1 MVNRT
6 LRRPYNGTASN
17 TSSNAGTDRSFETVA
32 QSSDATSDGVD
43 NTTIEH
49 GENTI
54 GDTERTSSRIS
65 IVEIDPEQLDDYI
78 AGDTSD
84 GSSSSSTTGKRRGRK
99 PGSTNRKSAAKK
111 AQDSIAPFVLMVHT
125 MLAAKVPEMLLT
137 PDEAER
143 VSSAYI
149 DFCEHHDIPVLSA
162 KRMSEINLISMIFT
176 VYGTRIVA
184 IRSRMKEDA
193 KVKKAKNVTPMQA
206 VHAN

>member
-6 LRRPYNGTASN
+6 LRRTYTGTIPNPVIDPNADGSVAN
-17 TSSNAGTDRSFETVA
+17 ELQSGDGSSNGDDSATV
-32 QSSDATSDGVD
+32 G
-43 NTTIEH
+43 N
-49 GENTI
+49 GENSI
-54 GDTERTSSRIS
+54 GDTERSSGSIG

-84 GSSSSSTTGKRRGRK
+84 GSNSSSTTGKRRGRK

-193 KVKKAKNVTPMQA
+193 KVKKAKNVTPIQA
-206 VHAN
+206 VN